1 MTSATHNQKPLRLF
15 YVYSH
20 EDERLL
26 GKLKTALALLRRQG
40 LIQEWHDREIS
51 AGQEWQGEINKQ
63 LEAANIILLLIS
75 PDLIA
80 SDYCYDIEIKR
91 AVARHREGTA
101 RVVPVIIRMVPDAW
115 RNTELG
121 TLQALPKDG
130 RAVASWTDKDAAWLD
145 IEKGIRGVIQ
155 EVQRLRHRSGPPPD
169 DGPISPCYALVQ
181 VDASQEVT
189 RWFLRLGEEM
199 LIGRHEEADIRLPEG
214 DKKAS
219 RNHCKICWSSK
230 DVVEV
235 VDQSSHNGT
244 FVNEQQ
250 VNQARLQLGDHLR
263 CGHTVFRLEDY
274 NATESE
280 DSDEQ

>member
-1 MTSATHNQKPLRLF
+1 MTSATYNQKPLRLF
-15 YVYSH
+15 YAYAH

-40 LIQEWHDREIS
+40 LIQEWHDREIIAS
-51 AGQEWQGEINKQ
+51 QEWQGEIDKH
-63 LEAANIILLLIS
+63 LEAADIILLLIS
-75 PDLIA
+75 PDFIA
-80 SDYCYDIEIKR
+80 SDYCFGIEMKR
-91 AVARHREGTA
+91 ALTHHRGGTA
-101 RVVPVIIRMVPDAW
+101 RVVPIIVRTVEDW
-115 RNTELG
+115 QSTELG
-121 TLQALPKDG
+121 KLQALPKDG
-130 RAVASWTDKDAAWLD
+130 KAVDRWTRKDAAWAD
-145 IEKGIRGVIQ
+145 IGKGIRRMIEEFQ
-155 EVQRLRHRSGPPPD
+155 KIKPD

-181 VDASQEVT
+181 VDASQQVT
-189 RWFLRLGEEM
+189 RWFLRFDEEM

-230 DVVEV
+230 DIVEMA
-235 VDQSSHNGT
+235 DQSSHNGT
-244 FVNEQQ
+244 FVNEQR

-280 DSDEQ
+280 DTDES